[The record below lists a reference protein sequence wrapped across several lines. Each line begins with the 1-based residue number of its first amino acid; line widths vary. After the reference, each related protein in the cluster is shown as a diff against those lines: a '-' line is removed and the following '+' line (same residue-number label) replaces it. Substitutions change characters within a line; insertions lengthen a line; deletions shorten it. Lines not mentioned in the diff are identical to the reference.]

1 MGPTRENLVLH
12 PLAALSFDNKLVI
25 IFYQV
30 PSIFRPDST
39 FGSVTETIDK
49 MIEEYVTRELN
60 RIALP
65 IKGAQEFDPEEFRV
79 SDCLNC
85 HLSSCI
91 MRTKNSLTFVLTQN
105 TYCLN
110 NSKCMR

>member
-1 MGPTRENLVLH
+1 MFGIRAPTV
-12 PLAALSFDNKLVI
+12 LVI

-65 IKGAQEFDPEEFRV
+65 IKGAEEFDPEEFRV
-79 SDCLNC
+79 SDCFEC

-91 MRTKNSLTFVLTQN
+91 MMTKFLNFCAYSKDLT
-105 TYCLN
+105 LN
-110 NSKCMR
+110 